1 MKRTRG
7 AMDSFEQF
15 LRPQGKGS
23 SDTLAGMTSHWRHFQ
38 VGRVS
43 PLTQIP
49 LPLEGR
55 QAAMT
60 SNPSV
65 G

>member
-23 SDTLAGMTSHWRHFQ
+23 SDTLAGMTSLAAFP
-38 VGRVS
+38 GGES
-43 PLTQIP
+43 KTSDTDPP
-49 LPLEGR
+49 PPEGK

-65 G
+65 D